1 MDMKTAISLPD
12 ALFKAAERLA
22 SRLRVSRS
30 ELYQRA
36 LAEYLARHDE
46 AAITEQLDRVYG
58 AGQDNRLDPVLDR
71 LQWAS
76 LAREEW

>member
-12 ALFKAAERLA
+12 NLFKAAERLA
-22 SRLRVSRS
+22 GRLRLSRS

-46 AAITEQLDRVYG
+46 AIVTEQLDRVYG
-58 AGQDNRLDPVLDR
+58 PAPGGGLDPVLDR

>member
-1 MDMKTAISLPD
+1 MEMKTAISLPD
-12 ALFKAAERLA
+12 VLFEVAELLA
-22 SRLRVSRS
+22 GRLRLSRS

-36 LAEYLARHDE
+36 LAEYVARHDD
-46 AAITEQLDRVYG
+46 ALITEQLDRVYA
-58 AGQDNRLDPVLDR
+58 AGQDSRLDPVLER

>member
-12 ALFKAAERLA
+12 TLFKAAERLA
-22 SRLRVSRS
+22 GRLRLSRS

-36 LAEYLARHDE
+36 LAEYVARHDD
-46 AAITEQLDRVYG
+46 AAVTEQLDRVYG
-58 AGQDNRLDPVLDR
+58 AGQDSRLDPVLER